1 MLKSIDTF
9 NDYLLLNETFKNVM
23 FYEKDHKYKI
33 NGELCNYSVT
43 SLLKQ
48 YSEEFESEKIA
59 KNVAYK
65 QKRMVEDV
73 LKEWDYKKNYS
84 CFKGTEFHKYVE
96 NFLNKKFVSLDDVA
110 FNNFLLSEN
119 SSDIET
125 KKETY
130 RDVMKNMIF
139 NFLKFYKWYDS
150 SFHFLKSEF
159 VVGDY
164 ESKVCGTID
173 NLSLNKETKKLS
185 ILDYK
190 TNQSIKT
197 KGYKGKKMLNEL
209 SHLDDCEL
217 IKYSLQLHI
226 YKHILEKNTNFE
238 VDSLHIVW
246 FPESK
251 QYELI
256 KTLPLQEEAKFI
268 LKKQKLFI

>member
-1 MLKSIDTF
+1 MLKSINTF

-110 FNNFLLSEN
+110 FNNFLLCYFYLCSFFQN
-119 SSDIET
+119 L
-125 KKETY
+125 
-130 RDVMKNMIF
+130 RMIF
-139 NFLKFYKWYDS
+139 QVCF
-150 SFHFLKSEF
+150 FHL
-159 VVGDY
+159 
-164 ESKVCGTID
+164 
-173 NLSLNKETKKLS
+173 
-185 ILDYK
+185 
-190 TNQSIKT
+190 
-197 KGYKGKKMLNEL
+197 
-209 SHLDDCEL
+209 
-217 IKYSLQLHI
+217 
-226 YKHILEKNTNFE
+226 
-238 VDSLHIVW
+238 
-246 FPESK
+246 
-251 QYELI
+251 
-256 KTLPLQEEAKFI
+256 
-268 LKKQKLFI
+268 